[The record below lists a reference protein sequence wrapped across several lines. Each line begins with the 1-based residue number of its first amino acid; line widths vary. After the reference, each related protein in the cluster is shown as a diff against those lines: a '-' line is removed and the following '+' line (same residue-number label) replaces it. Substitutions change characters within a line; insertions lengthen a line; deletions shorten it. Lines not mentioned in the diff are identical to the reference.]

1 MNPSFLLADEPTGNL
16 DTASSIEIMK
26 IFHELNKAGTTI
38 IMVTHEQDIAN
49 HAKRIIR
56 IRDGMII
63 DDAPV
68 KNRITY

>member
-1 MNPSFLLADEPTGNL
+1 
-16 DTASSIEIMK
+16 MK